1 LLERDTRELE
11 EAQRR
16 REAQQQARRSAASLG
31 QLYRAAGV
39 RYEHVTLENFE
50 LTGKRQRT
58 ALAQLKVYQKRLGEH
73 LAAGNGLLLYGPAGT
88 GKDHLVVAL
97 ARQAILRHGYL
108 VRYVSGPV
116 LFRRLRQAIDER
128 TDEWQVIARFV
139 HAPLL
144 VLSDPLPPAG
154 QLTDYQA
161 AVLYELIDRRSRQLH
176 STWAT
181 LNVSS
186 AVEADQRLRPQI
198 VDRLQDRA
206 LVVHCNWPSWRRPLK
221 EAEV

>member
-1 LLERDTRELE
+1 LLERDTRDLE
-11 EAQRR
+11 EAQRC
-16 REAQQQARRSAASLG
+16 REAQERIDRLNASLRE
-31 QLYRAAGV
+31 LFRAAGA
-39 RYEHVTLENFE
+39 RYEHATLENFQ
-50 LTGKRQRT
+50 LTDKRQHA
-58 ALAQLKVYQKRLGEH
+58 ALAQLKAYRKRLGEH
-73 LAAGNGLLLYGPAGT
+73 LTAGNGLLLYGPAGT

-97 ARQAILRHGYL
+97 ARQAILRHGCL

-116 LFRRLRQAIDER
+116 LFRRLRQAIDEQA
-128 TDEWQVIARFV
+128 DEWQVIARFV

-161 AVLYELIDRRSRQLH
+161 AMLYELIDRRNRQLRP
-176 STWAT
+176 TWAT

-221 EAEV
+221 ETEV